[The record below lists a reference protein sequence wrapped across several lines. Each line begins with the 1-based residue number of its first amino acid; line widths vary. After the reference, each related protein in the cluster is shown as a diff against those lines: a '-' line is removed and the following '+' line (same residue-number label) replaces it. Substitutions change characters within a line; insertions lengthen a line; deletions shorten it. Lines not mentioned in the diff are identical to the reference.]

1 MTNFAE
7 RTKRYEFPN
16 GLTLLVLENHASP
29 QVSLAGYFR
38 AGELFNPVG
47 KDLLGDVTA
56 TMLNKGTQRHTKLE
70 IAERIESVAMRLG
83 FDTATF
89 ASSLGG
95 RSLSK
100 DLPLL
105 VSTMAE
111 LLREPTFPADELDKL
126 KKQYLASLKEYLDD
140 TGSRA
145 YERLTQLVF
154 DESHPFHRYP
164 TERTMREIES
174 ITTADVRGFYD
185 EHYGADG
192 MIVVAVGDVEPEA
205 VRDLFGEHFGDWQ
218 GAKAKPIEV
227 PFTSLQDAPQREIV
241 FLKDKPN
248 CNVVIGHASGLRR
261 TSPDYY
267 AAIIA
272 NRALGHSTL
281 SSRLG
286 MKVRDELG
294 LTYGINSSFSE
305 TGFADGPFVINVTL
319 APHNIELAI
328 ETSLQIVS
336 DYIAS
341 GISEQE
347 LTDEISS
354 MVGSYKVG
362 LATNAGIAG
371 QLASVELFGLGVQ
384 FLDQY
389 PDIVRAVTQDEVNA
403 AIRKYLHPHK
413 ATTVIAGSY
422 QA

>member
-16 GLTLLVLENHASP
+16 GLTLLVLENHVSP
-29 QVSLAGYFR
+29 QVSLSGYFR
-38 AGELFNPVG
+38 AGELYNPPG
-47 KDLLGDVTA
+47 KDLLGDITA
-56 TMLNKGTQRHTKLE
+56 SMLNKGTQRHSKFE
-70 IAERIESVAMRLG
+70 IAERIESAAMRLG
-83 FDTATF
+83 FDTSVF

-105 VSTMAE
+105 VGTMAE
-111 LLREPTFPADELDKL
+111 LMREPVFPADELDKL

-140 TGSRA
+140 TGTRA

-154 DESHPFHRYP
+154 EETHPFHRYP
-164 TERTMREIES
+164 TERTMREIEG
-174 ITTADVRGFYD
+174 ITADDVRGFYQ

-192 MIVVAVGDVEPEA
+192 MIVVAVGDVEPDA

-218 GAKAKPIEV
+218 GAKAKPMDV
-227 PFTSLQDAPQREIV
+227 PFTSLQNAPHREVV

-261 TSPDYY
+261 TNPDYY

-272 NRALGHSTL
+272 NRALGQSTL

-286 MKVRDELG
+286 LKVRDEMG

-305 TGFADGPFVINVTL
+305 TGFADGPFVISVTL
-319 APHNIELAI
+319 APDNIELAI
-328 ETSLQIVS
+328 ETALGIVN

-341 GISEQE
+341 GITDPELADEQ
-347 LTDEISS
+347 SA
-354 MVGSYKVG
+354 MAGSFKVG

-371 QLASVELFGLGVQ
+371 QIASAELFGLGVG

-389 PDIVRAVTQDEVNA
+389 PEVIRAVTKDEVNA
-403 AIRKYLHPHK
+403 AIGKYFHPHK
-413 ATTVIAGSY
+413 ATTVIAGTY
-422 QA
+422 ER